1 MSTTKQATKATF
13 YGIAEQ
19 HRIAGLAMLGAAE
32 YANDDLMKAIDA
44 LVAAAVGADEANA
57 ELRSLEESHG
67 HSRAVIYSSN
77 AERVIP
83 PAALAELRTAQQ
95 ATTDANEQVARAK
108 RAVEQLTRDGL
119 NSPEVKRYV
128 VEQVAQEYNEVVA
141 HLTAAQAAY
150 QRSQAVQRTASLNR
164 DMSLWLRT
172 TITQSQRAAMVLDG
186 EGIAFIASQLTL
198 NANRLSAA
206 VER

>member
-1 MSTTKQATKATF
+1 MSTTKQATKATL

-32 YANDDLMKAIDA
+32 YANDDLMKSIDA
-44 LVAAAVGADEANA
+44 LVAAAVIADEADA
-57 ELRSLEESHG
+57 QLRSLYEKHNVRPG
-67 HSRAVIYSSN
+67 VIYEQN
-77 AERVIP
+77 AERTIP
-83 PAALAELRTAQQ
+83 PTALAELRTAQQ
-95 ATTDANEQVARAK
+95 ASSEANEQVARAK

-128 VEQVAQEYNEVVA
+128 AEQVAQEYNEVVA

-164 DMSLWLRT
+164 DMSLWFRT

-186 EGIAFIASQLTL
+186 EGSAFIASQLTL
-198 NANRLSAA
+198 NANRLAAA